1 MSSGSDGDDS
11 SAQGEEIYDVPSTRD
26 LLLKDIDGCDKVED
40 AQAIARALLDMVLR
54 TSLAPP
60 LKEVISKK
68 LVEIRVFK
76 PATEE
81 EDPELRSEIFEPL
94 SDLRIMKL
102 QEKFELDGL
111 AEKGWPW
118 LEAVEW
124 DDAPFSETPAVPP
137 LIIFP
142 NGLPPKRN
150 ADGELKEHVETPFE
164 FDLSKSGGRSYYL
177 RTGCSC
183 RGKLFAGLRS
193 ISKPVEHTGD
203 TDEEAEKAER
213 EAAAGSLALSSGAL
227 QSLEDG

>member
-1 MSSGSDGDDS
+1 MSSSDDS
-11 SAQGEEIYDVPSTRD
+11 DTSVGEEIYDLPSTRD
-26 LLLKDIDGCDKVED
+26 LLLKDIADCDRVED
-40 AQAIARALLDMVLR
+40 AQAIARALLDLLLR
-54 TSLAPP
+54 TSHAPP

-68 LVEIRVFK
+68 LVEIRVYK
-76 PATEE
+76 PATED
-81 EDPELRSEIFEPL
+81 EDAEVRSELFEPCV
-94 SDLRIMKL
+94 DLRIMKL
-102 QEKFELDGL
+102 QEKLELDGL

-124 DDAPFSETPAVPP
+124 DDAPFSDVPAVPP

-164 FDLSKSGGRSYYL
+164 FDISKSGGRTYYL

-193 ISKPVEHTGD
+193 ISQPVEHTGD

-213 EAAAGSLALSSGAL
+213 EAAAGSLALSAGAL
-227 QSLEDG
+227 LSLEDGDE